1 MAAVPAAG
9 AQHSTPYRSVAPTE
23 LYALNWLTI
32 LAALIQGF
40 FSSKAIAFSAQ
51 FTLRCRCTGALLA
64 WTRLCPCKL
73 LSPT

>member
-9 AQHSTPYRSVAPTE
+9 AQPSTNR
-23 LYALNWLTI
+23 LMI
-32 LAALIQGF
+32 LATLIQGF

-64 WTRLCPCKL
+64 RTRLCPRKL